1 MDPITILLVVVG
13 CVIVGGVFASLGVH
27 LLPVGGAPAAMGT
40 ATGIATGTIML
51 MLGAAVTG
59 LFTASTVATFST
71 NILLVSF
78 SGAVG
83 SWIMMGVTMLMAN
96 VIYVF
101 GSGLV
106 PVSGR
111 VEVDPITKEP
121 QTPYKTPQCDG
132 HGIPTVSY
140 ISGMAGA
147 FIGGFGG
154 AIMYFALL
162 NYAFPAE
169 RLVELFA
176 WELGKAATVSATM
189 AAIAAIGIFVANA
202 ILAAYNIGGT
212 IEGFH
217 DPKFKRLP
225 KALFSCFFVSL
236 FCGVFVC
243 VVALLGGLI

>member
-1 MDPITILLVVVG
+1 MDPITILLVVVV

-59 LFTASTVATFST
+59 LFTASTVATFSK
-71 NILLVSF
+71 NILLVAL

-96 VIYVF
+96 IIYAF
-101 GSGLV
+101 GAGVV

-132 HGIPTVSY
+132 HGVPNVSY
-140 ISGMAGA
+140 ISGMVGA

-154 AIMYFALL
+154 AFMYFALL
-162 NYAFPAE
+162 NYAKFEP
-169 RLVELFA
+169 
-176 WELGKAATVSATM
+176 TM

-236 FCGVFVC
+236 FCGVFVGM
-243 VVALLGGLI
+243 VAFIGGLI

>member
-1 MDPITILLVVVG
+1 MEPITLFIIVV
-13 CVIVGGVFASLGVH
+13 CVIVGGVLASLGVH

-59 LFTASTVATFST
+59 LFTASTVATFSK
-71 NILLVSF
+71 NILLVSL

-96 VIYVF
+96 VLYVF
-101 GSGLV
+101 GAGVV
-106 PVSGR
+106 PTCGR
-111 VEVDPITKEP
+111 VEVDPLFKEEHKSF
-121 QTPYKTPQCDG
+121 KTPMTDG
-132 HGIPTVSY
+132 HGVPNVSY
-140 ISGMAGA
+140 ISGMVGA
-147 FIGGFGG
+147 FVGGFGG
-154 AIMYFALL
+154 AFMYFGLL
-162 NYAFPAE
+162 NYAFPAV
-169 RLVELFA
+169 RLTQVFG
-176 WELGKAATVSATM
+176 LGEEAAIVSAAM

-217 DPKFKRLP
+217 DPKFKRFP

-236 FCGVFVC
+236 FCGGIVC
-243 VVALLGGLI
+243 AIALLGGLLI